1 VSIPAV
7 RREIT
12 LSAPAH
18 AVYRAWLTPEILRRW
33 LAPGDSECARA
44 EVDERVGGR
53 FQIWQEQDGRPIGGF
68 DAEILELEPDRR
80 IVWRW
85 GMTGPD
91 RDQMFDS
98 TLTVILDD
106 TADGGT
112 LLRLTHER
120 LDDLYAAMPE
130 LAGQFGAGWED
141 VLHKLAVAVK
151 Q

>member
-1 VSIPAV
+1 VNV

-12 LSAPAH
+12 LPARAH
-18 AVYRAWLTPEILRRW
+18 AVYRAWLDPEMLRRW
-33 LAPGDSECARA
+33 LAPGGSECTRA

-53 FQIWQEQDGRPIGGF
+53 FQIWQEEDGRPIGGF
-68 DAEILELEPDRR
+68 DAEILELVPDRR

-98 TLTVILDD
+98 LLTVTLEEAGDV
-106 TADGGT
+106 T
-112 LLRLTHER
+112 LLRLVHER
-120 LDDLYAAMPE
+120 LDELAAAMPQV
-130 LAGQFGAGWED
+130 AAQFGAGWED
-141 VLHKLAVAVK
+141 VLHKLAVVVK